1 MLVEPVLF
9 LYQLAALAS
18 VLDLHYLAVSPCLL
32 HLVDLLFEFV
42 FPHFTD
48 LGSLGCLLV
57 NLSLGLGQNALGE
70 IFLELSLRQ
79 AVLRALSDL
88 LVQICSEK
96 GLVRELDLRKLELSL
111 MF

>member
-9 LYQLAALAS
+9 LDQLAALSA
-18 VLDLHYLAVSPCLL
+18 VLNLHDLTVTPCLL
-32 HLVDLLFEFV
+32 HLVDLILELV

-88 LVQICSEK
+88 LV
-96 GLVRELDLRKLELSL
+96 
-111 MF
+111 